1 MQKYHVV
8 VVAAIFAVLSA
19 FFWFLSAQVQ
29 FPKQRGTLSDLDPE
43 MARQFAAALRAQAN
57 RNKWASAFAATS
69 AVLIA
74 IAEFFFQA

>member
-1 MQKYHVV
+1 
-8 VVAAIFAVLSA
+8 
-19 FFWFLSAQVQ
+19 
-29 FPKQRGTLSDLDPE
+29 

-57 RNKWASAFAATS
+57 RNKWAAAFAATS